1 MTRLLLLLVLPLFLL
16 SFSADAQAQGIR
28 RRPPPPRHLRRPGP
42 PPPGF
47 GPPCGTGSCDLTNM
61 LDDVRTVTETETH
74 SETTVTESSPTPT
87 TTTKSIT
94 DADDLSDF
102 PNDDSYANV
111 EAMLEFAAEKYGV
124 PLDLLKATAWTEN
137 KWEQWDSSGN
147 VVVGGGVDY
156 GLMQINIDTWQG
168 SYDWSKIKSD
178 VRENIRAGAEILQWS
193 YNYAA
198 SKGYTG
204 DKLAQAAYAVYNGGP
219 SAVHRPWDTSSAW
232 RQNDLNFESNYNGRA
247 WEKNS

>member
-1 MTRLLLLLVLPLFLL
+1 MNRLLFLL
-16 SFSADAQAQGIR
+16 LFLPVFMLATASEAEAQDRRR
-28 RRPPPPRHLRRPGP
+28 RRPPPPHLRRDRP

-47 GPPCGTGSCDLTNM
+47 GPPCGTGSCDLTD
-61 LDDVRTVTETETH
+61 LVEDVQTVTETESTT
-74 SETTVTESSPTPT
+74 ETAVTEAPTESPTT
-87 TTTKSIT
+87 NTT

-111 EAMLEFAAEKYGV
+111 QAMLEFAAEKYGI
-124 PLDLLKATAWTEN
+124 PLDLLMATAWTEN

-156 GLMQINIDTWQG
+156 GLMQINVDTWDG
-168 SYDWSKIKSD
+168 TYDWSKIEGD
-178 VRENIRAGAEILQWS
+178 VRENIRAGAEILKWS
-193 YNYAA
+193 YDYAA
-198 SKGYTG
+198 GKGYSG

-247 WEKNS
+247 WESNS